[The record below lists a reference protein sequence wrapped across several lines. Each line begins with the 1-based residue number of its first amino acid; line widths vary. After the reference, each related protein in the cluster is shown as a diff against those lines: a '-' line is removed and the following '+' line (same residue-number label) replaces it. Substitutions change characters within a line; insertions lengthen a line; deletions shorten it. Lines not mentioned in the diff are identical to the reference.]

1 MTPYYSDNSVTL
13 YLGDAVEVMAD
24 LGSESVDVVLTDP
37 PYSSGGKRENAR
49 SIRQSMIRSVGNDD
63 WIRGDAMS
71 TNGYVHLLRICGLQ
85 WRRILRRG
93 AHALV
98 FTDWRM
104 SSHLGAALE
113 SADLRQ
119 LPLLVWDKQQLGMG
133 SVFRNAHE
141 FIVHTSVGVPR
152 PPQRRDVPNVIGVR
166 SIRGGTHP
174 TEKPE
179 PLLRTLLSVVAP
191 PGGVVLDPFAGSGST
206 LTAARSLGMRAVGIE
221 IDERYCEAIARRL
234 DQGALDLVVVDPERA
249 AVEAQHYGPLFETGE
264 VP

>member
-1 MTPYYSDNSVTL
+1 MNPYYADDRITL
-13 YLGDAVEVMAD
+13 YHGDALEVMAD
-24 LGSESVDVVLTDP
+24 LADESVDVVLTDP

-49 SIRQSMIRSVGNDD
+49 SIRQSMVRSMDNDE

-71 TNGYVHLLRICGLQ
+71 TNGYVYLLRMCGLQ

-93 AHALV
+93 AHSLV

-133 SVFRNAHE
+133 AVFRNQHE
-141 FIVHTSVGVPR
+141 FIVHTSVGTPAA
-152 PPQRRDVPNVIGVR
+152 PNRRDVPNVLAFR

-179 PLLRTLLSVVAP
+179 TLLRTLLSVVAA
-191 PGGVVLDPFAGSGST
+191 PGSTVLDPFAGSGST
-206 LTAARSLGMRAVGIE
+206 LTAAQSLGMRAIGIE
-221 IDERYCEAIARRL
+221 IDERYCEVVAERCA
-234 DQGALDLVVVDPERA
+234 QGALDVQAGV
-249 AVEAQHYGPLFETGE
+249 
-264 VP
+264 